1 MRCRRK
7 EAFAGALGAVA
18 LLVGL
23 LAEPTTGAAQQ
34 PAGGGAT
41 VPEAP
46 VKGPAD
52 AIRRAQ
58 RPRPRAGGAAAPADG
73 TRLPANHPS
82 LPPEQQRV
90 LDILAGRLPPV
101 GRATPSDEVPEGT
114 IEVRV
119 HDPAGRPVSNVTV
132 QLGILAQ
139 EGGREHRQRR
149 TDAQGTVRFEG
160 LPSGS
165 GQAYRVSVLSQGV
178 RFAADPFRLEPGR
191 GVRVELRLHPVS
203 HDARRL
209 VLGLGHVEI
218 SLKEERVRVVEQL
231 ELWQLDEAAYRFPEE
246 GLLLELPE
254 GFKALQVQERMRE
267 PRLVKDERGVR
278 ITGAMMP
285 GRATLLFAYDL
296 PIEGGRMD
304 FAHPLPWKVARFR
317 VVAEA
322 AEGLK
327 LRVDGMPPPRR
338 HDVQGRAM
346 WVTEIDRKPEDPPFD
361 RLAVHLEGLPGPG
374 PMRWLAVLAALLFA
388 VAGVASA
395 ARGRSAVRRE
405 RLQEQLA
412 EARRRTLQEMAS
424 LRREQAS
431 GEVGPSYFERRRREL
446 RERLAWILRV
456 EQRLGGAQGGRAE
469 AS

>member
-7 EAFAGALGAVA
+7 ERTGALGVAA
-18 LLVGL
+18 LLLGL
-23 LAEPTTGAAQQ
+23 LSEPPPSQAQPQ
-34 PAGGGAT
+34 GGGSPA
-41 VPEAP
+41 PEAP

-58 RPRPRAGGAAAPADG
+58 QVRPPAETASAPADG
-73 TRLPANHPS
+73 TRLPADHPR

-101 GRATPSDEVPEGT
+101 GRATSSDEVPEGT

-119 HDPAGRPVSNVTV
+119 QDPAGRPLRDVTV

-139 EGGREHRQRR
+139 EGGRQHRQQR
-149 TDAQGTVRFEG
+149 TDAQGTARFEG
-160 LPSGS
+160 LASGS
-165 GQAYRVSVLSQGV
+165 GQAYRVSALSEGV

-209 VLGLGHVEI
+209 VLGLGHVEL
-218 SLKEERVRVVEQL
+218 SLKEERVRVVEQI
-231 ELWQLDEAAYRFPEE
+231 ELWQLAEAAYRFPEE

-296 PIEGGRMD
+296 PIDGERMD

-338 HDVQGRAM
+338 HDVKDRAM
-346 WVTEIDRKPEDPPFD
+346 WVTEIDRKPEAPPFD
-361 RLAVHLEGLPGPG
+361 RLSVHLEGLPGPG

-388 VAGVASA
+388 AVGAVSA
-395 ARGRSAVRRE
+395 VRGRSTVRRE

-412 EARRRTLQEMAS
+412 EARRRTLQEMAA
-424 LRREQAS
+424 LRQERSS
-431 GEVGPSYFERRRREL
+431 GEVGPSYFERRQAEL

-456 EQRLGGAQGGRAE
+456 ERRLGGPVDGRAE
-469 AS
+469 ASS